1 MKKFLLMLLMSASA
15 FAAGGFELAVNV
27 PVLVSVGLPL
37 GNGEKRKV
45 DAYGSSGIT
54 VQLGYG
60 AYYENGLGFS
70 ILGELGYAYSSF
82 ANYYP
87 NRPNKEVTT
96 MAFDTFQLGVLPK
109 FNMDKFSIGLGAG
122 VKIPFSGQ
130 IIRNNEYSSSEYSIH
145 YTDIDFRYIQNS
157 YNKMWV
163 IPYIKLTFDFYTDS
177 FGDDSSTTA
186 GRSDVGIG
194 LYLGYDFG
202 PKDKNNVGSD
212 SFNIGAQFSYRLKP
226 INFDK

>member
-27 PVLVSVGLPL
+27 PVLVSIGLPL
-37 GNGEKRKV
+37 GNGEKREV
-45 DAYGSSGIT
+45 SGNANSGVT

-60 AYYENGLGFS
+60 AYYGNGLGFS
-70 ILGELGYAYSSF
+70 ILGELGYAYNTF

-87 NRPNKEVTT
+87 DRPNKEVTT
-96 MAFDTFQLGVLPK
+96 MAFDTLQLGVLPK

-130 IIRNNEYSSSEYSIH
+130 IIRNNEYSSSHHSID
-145 YTDIDFRYIQNS
+145 YIDMDFRYIQSS
-157 YNKMWV
+157 YEKMWV
-163 IPYIKLTFDFYTDS
+163 IPYIKLTFDFYTAS
-177 FGDDSSTTA
+177 FGDDSSTVG

-212 SFNIGAQFSYRLKP
+212 SFNIGAQFSYRLRP